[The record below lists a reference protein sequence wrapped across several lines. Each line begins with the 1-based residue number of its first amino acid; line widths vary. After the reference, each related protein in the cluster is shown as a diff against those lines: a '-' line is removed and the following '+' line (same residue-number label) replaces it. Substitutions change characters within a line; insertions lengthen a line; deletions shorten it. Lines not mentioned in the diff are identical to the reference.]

1 MGSFFTVVDEPKSQ
15 RVILYRANEAIDNA
29 IYLDTDPTGTAIP
42 FPDVLDK
49 VDMGSA
55 TNKAGFI
62 LPYKTGVKLAITTNL
77 PATGV
82 SGDDLT
88 LVWVGGVAPYR
99 VKVEVIDKDLLLDD
113 VLQPEKTY
121 TYDTQGHPTGQYVI
135 IVEDAHGNKVTSATC
150 TIS

>member
-62 LPYKTGVKLAITTNL
+62 IPYKTGVKLAITTNL
-77 PATGV
+77 PATGA

-135 IVEDAHGNKVTSATC
+135 SVEDAHGNKVTSTTC